1 MDETQLLAILTENIS
16 FQLRHA
22 HYDRTVE
29 VGHDCHMFTTGNGQ
43 DKEVLKYR
51 RFESEPLKAQRLRL
65 NNPATPTVISEADI
79 LNRLT
84 RVDGVR
90 RELVAATEKEK
101 QELETALWEAFLPG
115 VGLEAWLIG
124 KIRHLTKNDPNA
136 WILYDRNDRR
146 RPDGEIE
153 RTNLRPAIF
162 RSIDVLNFGM
172 DSDGIPAWVL
182 FRDFRME
189 YKIEGGLRRD
199 VQLETYYMYDTTR
212 VIKAREIGA
221 QTVVMD
227 GETFIEVDVYPVF
240 EEPKREK
247 NESGFEY
254 QSAPLPLS
262 QKKRKSFYI
271 STIEHGAGEVPAFCV
286 GAYPD
291 EETNEESYVSWFW
304 DGRFVLKDVIR
315 DKQMLDVAIVMQAF
329 RRRSEFSPA
338 CEYETENH
346 ERCEKGWI
354 YAGEHGKTRCPSC
367 NGSGLRANFNTEQE
381 VLRLAMPDGI
391 EPNQLLELSKL
402 AFEEPTDTAL
412 LEWFDS
418 QLEKH
423 KVRFSD
429 AVLGRETST
438 KPTGAS
444 TDTAT
449 AILKKTDAQA
459 DILRASALVVCQ
471 GIELA
476 FRVLANYREYGP
488 ITVNYSYP
496 EKIDMLT
503 LEQEVA
509 NFSAIQQVDIYEAKV
524 HQRHRILAKQFEG
537 EPETHKRIAARYA
550 WLPFDDKSPEQ
561 QAQIISTLSPAD
573 SNAILWA
580 YWKQIF
586 QEIEVSTPN
595 FHMLKYEQQ
604 KAIVEAKVAEY
615 RGRIELAGA
624 DVMVEPNFNEP
635 NNDGI

>member
-22 HYDRTVE
+22 HYERTVE
-29 VGHDCHMFTTGNGQ
+29 VGHDCHMFTTGKGQ

-271 STIEHGAGEVPAFCV
+271 SIIEHGAGEVPAFCV

-338 CEYETENH
+338 CEYETEQH

-412 LEWFDS
+412 LEWFAG

-561 QAQIISTLSPAD
+561 QAQIISTLSPTD

-595 FHMLKYEQQ
+595 FHLLKYEQQ
-604 KAIVEAKVAEY
+604 KAIVEVKVAEY

-624 DVMVEPNFNEP
+624 DVMLEPNFNE
-635 NNDGI
+635 GA

>member
-22 HYDRTVE
+22 HYERTVE
-29 VGHDCHMFTTGNGQ
+29 VGHDCHMFTTGKGQ

-51 RFESEPLKAQRLRL
+51 RFEAEPLKAQRLRL

-124 KIRHLTKNDPNA
+124 KVRHLTKNDPNA

-199 VQLETYYMYDTTR
+199 VRLETYYMYDTTR
-212 VIKAREIGA
+212 VIKAREIGE
-221 QTVVMD
+221 QTVLMD

-271 STIEHGAGEVPAFCV
+271 SIIEHGAGEVPAFCV

-338 CEYETENH
+338 CEYETDQH

-537 EPETHKRIAARYA
+537 EPETHKRIVARYA

-561 QAQIISTLSPAD
+561 QAQIISTLSPTD

-586 QEIEVSTPN
+586 QEIEVETPN

-624 DVMVEPNFNEP
+624 DVMVEPNFNE
-635 NNDGI
+635 GA

>member
-22 HYDRTVE
+22 HYERTVE
-29 VGHDCHMFTTGNGQ
+29 VGHDCHMFTTGKGQ

-51 RFESEPLKAQRLRL
+51 RFEAEPLKAQRLRL

-124 KIRHLTKNDPNA
+124 KVRHLTKNDPNA

-172 DSDGIPAWVL
+172 DSDGIPSWVL

-221 QTVVMD
+221 QTVMME
-227 GETFIEVDVYPVF
+227 GEMLIEVDVYPVF
-240 EEPKREK
+240 QSPEMQADG
-247 NESGFEY
+247 GFQY
-254 QSAPLPLS
+254 QNAILPTS
-262 QKKRKSFYI
+262 EKKRKAFYI

-354 YAGEHGKTRCPSC
+354 YAGEHGKSRCPSC
-367 NGSGLRANFNTEQE
+367 QGSGLRANFNTEQE
-381 VLRLAMPDGI
+381 VLRLAMPEGLKPD
-391 EPNQLLELSKL
+391 ELLELSKL

-509 NFSAIQQVDIYEAKV
+509 NFSVIQQVDIYEAKV

-537 EPETHKRIAARYA
+537 EPETHKRIVARYA

-561 QAQIISTLSPAD
+561 QAQIISILSPTD

-586 QEIEVSTPN
+586 QEIEVETPN
-595 FHMLKYEQQ
+595 FHLLKYEQQ

-635 NNDGI
+635 QNDGI

>member
-1 MDETQLLAILTENIS
+1 M
-16 FQLRHA
+16 
-22 HYDRTVE
+22 
-29 VGHDCHMFTTGNGQ
+29 
-43 DKEVLKYR
+43 
-51 RFESEPLKAQRLRL
+51 
-65 NNPATPTVISEADI
+65 
-79 LNRLT
+79 
-84 RVDGVR
+84 
-90 RELVAATEKEK
+90 
-101 QELETALWEAFLPG
+101 ETALWEAFLPG

-271 STIEHGAGEVPAFCV
+271 SIIEHGAGEVPAFCV

-338 CEYETENH
+338 CEYETEQH

-412 LEWFDS
+412 LEWFAG

-561 QAQIISTLSPAD
+561 QAQIISTLSPTD

-595 FHMLKYEQQ
+595 FHLLKYEQQ
-604 KAIVEAKVAEY
+604 KAIVEVKVAEY

-624 DVMVEPNFNEP
+624 DVMLEPNFNE
-635 NNDGI
+635 GA

>member
-29 VGHDCHMFTTGNGQ
+29 VGHDCHMFTTGKGQ

-51 RFESEPLKAQRLRL
+51 RFEAEPLKAQRLRL

-199 VQLETYYMYDTTR
+199 VRLETYYMYDTTR
-212 VIKAREIGA
+212 VIKAREIGE
-221 QTVVMD
+221 QTVLMD

-271 STIEHGAGEVPAFCV
+271 SIIEHGAGEVPAFCV

-338 CEYETENH
+338 CEYETDQH

-561 QAQIISTLSPAD
+561 QAQIISTLSPTD

-586 QEIEVSTPN
+586 QEIEVETPN

-624 DVMVEPNFNEP
+624 DVMVEPNFNE
-635 NNDGI
+635 GA

>member
-329 RRRSEFSPA
+329 SRRSEFSPA

>member
-1 MDETQLLAILTENIS
+1 
-16 FQLRHA
+16 
-22 HYDRTVE
+22 
-29 VGHDCHMFTTGNGQ
+29 
-43 DKEVLKYR
+43 LKYR
-51 RFESEPLKAQRLRL
+51 RFEAEPLKAQRLRL

-199 VQLETYYMYDTTR
+199 VRLETYYMYDTTR
-212 VIKAREIGA
+212 VIKAREIGE
-221 QTVVMD
+221 QTVLMD

-271 STIEHGAGEVPAFCV
+271 SIIEHGAGEVPAFCV

-338 CEYETENH
+338 CEYETDQH

-561 QAQIISTLSPAD
+561 QAQIISTLSPTD

-586 QEIEVSTPN
+586 QEIEVETPN

-624 DVMVEPNFNEP
+624 DVMVEPNFNE
-635 NNDGI
+635 GA